1 MFQNSYLVNADLTAN
16 RYHLIMQSNGQNSH
30 PSRTGKSISLWLAF
44 LAALL
49 LHIVIL
55 LLPVTKRLYPE
66 QQHVAQIEVQLS
78 VPEIPD
84 RTPPVQPEPVE
95 LSPPEP
101 VAESPPETPQ
111 AMVEALDE
119 VAPVE
124 PQRPL
129 MTSTAP
135 VPKIP
140 PSPEQLNVAEQKLLS
155 ATILSRQFISE
166 KPVTEELFG
175 GQYRPDSTEPQREFH
190 YPLRPDLL
198 AILDQPMPEL
208 PFAYTPGL
216 VRFAYDPG
224 VRGDLQRFWD
234 VITPEFGWRTR
245 YGTEVRCI
253 YVLVIVAC
261 GWK

>member
-1 MFQNSYLVNADLTAN
+1 
-16 RYHLIMQSNGQNSH
+16 MQSSGQNPH
-30 PSRTGKSISLWLAF
+30 PSRTGKPISLWLAF

-66 QQHVAQIEVQLS
+66 EQDVALIEVQLS
-78 VPEIPD
+78 VPETPD
-84 RTPPVQPEPVE
+84 RAPPVQPEPVE

-101 VAESPPETPQ
+101 EPAAESPPEIPQ
-111 AMVEALDE
+111 AVVEALDE

-124 PQRPL
+124 PQPPL

-140 PSPEQLNVAEQKLLS
+140 PSLEQLNVAEQKLMS
-155 ATILSRQFISE
+155 ATILSRQYISE
-166 KPVTEELFG
+166 KSVTEELFG
-175 GQYRPDSTEPQREFH
+175 GQYWPDSTEPQREFH

-198 AILDQPMPEL
+198 AMLDQPMPEL